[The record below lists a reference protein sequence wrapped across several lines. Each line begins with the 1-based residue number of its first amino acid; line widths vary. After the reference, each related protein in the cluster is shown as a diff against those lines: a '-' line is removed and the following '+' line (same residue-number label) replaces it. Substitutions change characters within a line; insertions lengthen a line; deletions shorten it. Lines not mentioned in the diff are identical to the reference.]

1 MNATFGT
8 LDWAGK
14 APAMT
19 PVTPGC
25 SDFDK
30 EASDS
35 RTRYWAEVVDA
46 PTFASLEAPW
56 RALCNRAA
64 VPNVFMEPVFAV
76 AAAEHSGRRLRV
88 LLAWQGEPE
97 TTEARRLVG
106 VWLLLLGRSRPAW
119 PRKALISPVSPLAY
133 LGTPVLDRDVLR
145 PALRALLTAARTD
158 PALPGLVQLCDLN
171 AELLP
176 DFRAVLREER
186 MHTAKIGGR
195 LRARLLPHPDAKAF
209 WAASMS
215 KGRRQGLERQRRQL
229 ARAGQLA
236 FSVTREPK
244 VISVETE
251 EFLSLEA
258 SGWKAQ
264 RGSALASKP
273 STAAL
278 TRRMMEGLAKQGK
291 VAIHALR
298 LDDQPLAMGIILY
311 SGASAFTWR
320 TAFDEGHRRAS
331 PGVLLLED
339 TTRTLLADP
348 AVAVTDSCNGGDT
361 GFQAERWPERQ
372 ELVDILIDLRSQ
384 GRLSLALLAARER
397 SLRRLKDTARQVRDM
412 LRSAAPRLREW
423 AMPLKAVAAGL
434 RLRFGR

>member
-1 MNATFGT
+1 MNATFET
-8 LDWAGK
+8 LDRAGMPPGM
-14 APAMT
+14 APVAATSTGLGTGAMGIGT
-19 PVTPGC
+19 
-25 SDFDK
+25 SH
-30 EASDS
+30 
-35 RTRYWAEVVDA
+35 WAEVVDA

-56 RALCNRAA
+56 RALCARAA
-64 VPNVFMEPVFAV
+64 VPNIFMEPAFALAV
-76 AAAEHSGRRLRV
+76 AEQSGRQLRV
-88 LLAWQGEPE
+88 LLAWQDGPE
-97 TTEARRLVG
+97 MAEAQRLVG
-106 VWLLLLGRSRPAW
+106 VWLVLLGRSRPAW

-133 LGTPVLDRDVLR
+133 LGTPVLDRDALR
-145 PALRALLTAARTD
+145 PALRALLIAARTD
-158 PALPGLVQLCDLN
+158 PTLPGLVQLCDLN

-195 LRARLLPHPDAKAF
+195 WRARLLPHPDPKAF

-215 KGRRQGLERQRRQL
+215 KTRRQGLERQRRQL
-229 ARAGQLA
+229 AKAGQLE
-236 FSVTREPK
+236 FSVAREPK
-244 VISVETE
+244 AISVETE

-258 SGWKAQ
+258 SGWKAR

-273 STAAL
+273 PTAAL
-278 TRRMMEGLAKQGK
+278 TRRMIEGLAKQGK

-298 LDDQPLAMGIILY
+298 LNDQPLAMGIILY

-348 AVAVTDSCNGGDT
+348 AVAVTDSCNASDV

-372 ELVDILIDLRSQ
+372 ELVDILIDLRSH
-384 GRLSLALLAARER
+384 GGLGIALLAARER
-397 SLRRLKDTARQVRDM
+397 SLRRMKATARQVRDM
-412 LRSAAPRLREW
+412 LRSAALRLRQR
-423 AMPLKAVAAGL
+423 AMPLKTVAA
-434 RLRFGR
+434 RLMPGR